1 MATLIKPLASA
12 EEATVQTSVNTT
24 IAASSASPVAMP
36 ALSSAA
42 TSGPPSPQVH
52 LIVLAPSAA
61 LPSEKSEVKS
71 SELRPILTS
80 IFGPI
85 AQQLKSLHPTAKL
98 LYSIVRYPRVPQSDP
113 GSSRTALDVAQLDE
127 EWQSDSGYG
136 NSPSPGQA
144 SRRVETRQWKEWT
157 SNSNQLE
164 PLQAKDLAQRFDEG
178 AESSRQ
184 AWYVELNDLLL
195 GNSEKLG
202 PSDALWGLVRVLEH
216 FKETDPTGTLP
227 NKTISLFP
235 PTGRVAARHVL
246 HLCRADDSLHIQGS
260 LPRPGRS
267 ASEDWTLATVTEA
280 LRSLKVQFSTIVV
293 PASRDAGKRGE
304 CDAERLHAS
313 LAPTRPDGSVDE
325 DQDCSGLEA
334 HSLLGAGLSK
344 NLILM
349 LRGLAVRSAAS
360 RKRSRSRASPE
371 SLRSDQAKRLK
382 SAAAP
387 TAGSGAS
394 TTLSGLPVAGPLG
407 QPDGGAPQVAG
418 TNTTSMNAA
427 MIQQAAAA
435 AAAQAA
441 ALIPAHLPDAH
452 KAILRSALTR
462 LMFVQ
467 QQQATMI
474 RNLTITQRAEAATA
488 SKERQMA
495 LERLR
500 AKLVAAHEAITAQSK
515 ALGSG
520 GGPPDVQKALAA
532 LVHISQEAESM
543 GVHLGLSK
551 QVLAVAAKV
560 ASGQSA
566 PSANGSAPAA
576 APPQQPF
583 QASATAPAQA
593 VNEANAKFGQ
603 LGSDS
608 AIRGVPPPDFLQ
620 ATGNATAAPAQ
631 ASSSRPTPYWSGPI
645 VWSVNDPNNP
655 GMKREIASFVSAS
668 ANSRTAKE
676 NLNLPWPA
684 RLNLGSMTPLDMPA
698 LQAYVGTRQTP
709 AVLFTPRP
717 PGQAS
722 PGEPDVPAHNVKAYE
737 MLASTLRDR
746 KCCALIPHGA
756 PGAGIVLVPMPT
768 VAAQMTRLLGLVFK
782 EAAPLQALASAASTG
797 ASKQVGTQV
806 SGRPFADPSLE
817 ATRPPQMP
825 MPAQSGHPSGQ
836 IPPVQQQPT
845 QRMGSRPPEAPPS
858 NSLQPGPG
866 AGIHSVPPAQ
876 GPGQGPMPAQALFQ
890 PPPPPSNQAP
900 RPAAISTTQAPQH
913 GPRPPAAPTSDAPNA
928 LQAQQAQMF
937 VQRQI
942 AQLQQ
947 ARLQQQQQQRA
958 DGLPA
963 PHNGGAQ
970 QHQQPQPQQM
980 GQITA
985 SIPQMVQFLQ
995 QQVASQQ
1002 GVQPQQPANM
1012 GQFSMPP
1019 SNFPTQ
1025 PNWNFGGNQNLGQVQ
1040 EPGQPSN
1047 MGSVHAAPMS
1057 GDFNLSSTFAASG
1070 YGPPSQQGA
1079 PGKVPW
1085 NSSAVTGGQ
1094 SNAGGV
1100 TPADVAALA
1109 AQLGLSH
1116 AAFGAGNQGN
1126 NPGVSMPPQ
1135 QQPQQQQPFAGTQF
1149 PYKSQ
1154 AGPQGMQ
1161 TSQQQP
1167 TGMWPGFSQQ
1177 PQQQQ
1182 HSAASLANVGLT
1194 NEMLQRMLGGA
1205 Q

>member
-1 MATLIKPLASA
+1 MMTPIKPLAPA
-12 EEATVQTSVNTT
+12 EQATVQTSVNTT

-42 TSGPPSPQVH
+42 TSVPPSPQVH

-61 LPSEKSEVKS
+61 LPSEKFELES

-80 IFGPI
+80 VFGPI
-85 AQQLKSLHPTAKL
+85 AQQLRSLHPTAKL
-98 LYSIVRYPRVPQSDP
+98 LYSIVRYPRVPKSDP
-113 GSSRTALDVAQLDE
+113 GSSRTALDVAQLDA

-136 NSPSPGQA
+136 DSPSPGQA

-157 SNSNQLE
+157 PNSNQVE

-178 AESSRQ
+178 AEPSGQ
-184 AWYVELNDLLL
+184 AWNAELNALLL
-195 GNSEKLG
+195 GDSDKLG

-216 FKETDPTGTLP
+216 FKEADPTGTLA

-246 HLCRADDSLHIQGS
+246 HLCGADNSLHIQGS

-267 ASEDWTLATVTEA
+267 ASEDWTLATVTEN

-293 PASRDAGKRGE
+293 PASRDAAKRGE

-325 DQDCSGLEA
+325 DQDCSGSEA

-344 NLILM
+344 GLILM
-349 LRGLAVRSAAS
+349 LRGLAVRSPAS

-371 SLRSDQAKRLK
+371 SVRSDQAKRLK
-382 SAAAP
+382 SAVAP

-394 TTLSGLPVAGPLG
+394 TG

-467 QQQATMI
+467 QQQAMMI
-474 RNLTITQRAEAATA
+474 RNLTITQRADAATS

-560 ASGQSA
+560 ASGQNA
-566 PSANGSAPAA
+566 PSANGTALAA
-576 APPQQPF
+576 APPQQLA
-583 QASATAPAQA
+583 QASVTAPAQTR
-593 VNEANAKFGQ
+593 NEASAKFGQ
-603 LGSDS
+603 PGSDS
-608 AIRGVPPPDFLQ
+608 ALRVAPPPGFLQ

-698 LQAYVGTRQTP
+698 LQAYVGTKQTP

-717 PGQAS
+717 PGQTS

-797 ASKQVGTQV
+797 GAKQVGTQV

-817 ATRPPQMP
+817 ANRPPLMP
-825 MPAQSGHPSGQ
+825 MAGQSGHPSGQ
-836 IPPVQQQPT
+836 LPPVQQQPT
-845 QRMGSRPPEAPPS
+845 QATGSRPSEAPPS
-858 NSLQPGPG
+858 NSSQPGPG
-866 AGIHSVPPAQ
+866 AGNQSVPPAQ
-876 GPGQGPMPAQALFQ
+876 GHGQGPTPAQALFQ
-890 PPPPPSNQAP
+890 PPPPPPNQAP
-900 RPAAISTTQAPQH
+900 RPAAISTTQAHQH

-947 ARLQQQQQQRA
+947 ARLQQQQQQRV

-970 QHQQPQPQQM
+970 QHQQQQPQQM
-980 GQITA
+980 GQIPA

-1002 GVQPQQPANM
+1002 GAQPQQPPNI

-1040 EPGQPSN
+1040 EHSQPSH

-1057 GDFNLSSTFAASG
+1057 GGFNLPNTFAASS
-1070 YGPPSQQGA
+1070 YGQPSQQGA
-1079 PGKVPW
+1079 PGKIPW
-1085 NSSAVTGGQ
+1085 NSNVVTGGQ

-1135 QQPQQQQPFAGTQF
+1135 REPQQQQPFAGTQF
-1149 PYKSQ
+1149 PYKTQ

-1182 HSAASLANVGLT
+1182 HSAASFANVGLT